1 MHQRTSRIS
10 ARVPAVAVTILVL
23 AAWGCSSSK
32 HGTTNS
38 TAGASWSSRD
48 TIPGATPPRVRV
60 AAGLALLRRGAL
72 DDAEREFRLAL
83 ESEPNNQDA
92 LAGLGEVQVQRG
104 QYSDAVPLLERAT
117 RVSSQMVS
125 AFRTLGDA
133 HLALGELDKAAVAYR
148 QAVALAPEDVGLRL
162 SLARSLTEAGDYGE
176 ASSVCRQTLRF
187 VKNAPDRQAEV
198 YRQIG
203 DIASLE
209 GKTPEAVSVLY
220 KAQELNPR
228 DIEIA
233 RSLAAATSRGGLYAE
248 AATACQRVLQLS
260 PLDVGAKKQ
269 LAWVNFKLE
278 RYPISIKHYESLG
291 DSLGTVDRYYL
302 AQAYAKTNKTDRA
315 VELFRAV
322 VRTDPQNY
330 KGVYCNM
337 AYAYYDATR
346 YQRAIE
352 VSQEGLA
359 GDSANACL
367 KFCWAQALDK
377 MGRHEEA
384 IPVFEAAMADPAY
397 NESAQ
402 RELERQRRIV
412 RLLKTKEK
420 TN

>member
-1 MHQRTSRIS
+1 MHQRGTRHS
-10 ARVPAVAVTILVL
+10 ARIPAVTATLL
-23 AAWGCSSSK
+23 LLTAAGCSGSRQAAPV
-32 HGTTNS
+32 
-38 TAGASWSSRD
+38 AGAGANAASAVAPSASSARGHVA
-48 TIPGATPPRVRV
+48 TGADLLHR
-60 AAGLALLRRGAL
+60 GLL

-83 ESEPNNQDA
+83 ENEPNNQDA
-92 LAGLGEVQVQRG
+92 LAGLGQVQVRRG

-125 AFRTLGDA
+125 AFQTLGDA
-133 HLALGELDKAAVAYR
+133 HLALGELDKAATAYR

-162 SLARSLTEAGDYGE
+162 SLARSLMEAAEYGE
-176 ASSVCRQTLRF
+176 ATSICRQTLRF
-187 VKNAPDRQAEV
+187 VKNAPDRQAQV
-198 YRQIG
+198 YRQLGEIY
-203 DIASLE
+203 SRE
-209 GKTPEAVSVLY
+209 GKAAEAVSALY
-220 KAQELNPR
+220 KAAELDPR
-228 DIEIA
+228 DAEIA
-233 RSLAAATSRGGLYAE
+233 RSLSAAASRGGLYAE

-278 RYPISIKHYESLG
+278 RYPVSIKHYESLG
-291 DSLGTVDRYYL
+291 ESLGTVDRYYL

-315 VELFRAV
+315 VDLFRVV
-322 VRTDPQNY
+322 VRTDPHNY

-352 VSQEGLA
+352 AAKEGLA

-397 NESAQ
+397 AESAQ